1 MRYFILMIVILIFS
15 GCNQDLLENTKEL
28 NQNSKLSKTIEE
40 KNKDNQKIKL
50 EELKNNRNLKLETL
64 KKEKEEALAKI
75 EAQKEQKIKE
85 IELNKAKI
93 VQTEKTKQKEIE
105 INSSLELA
113 KIDSKTVVEIKE
125 KEISLYKLIAIIV
138 LFILFIWLLIHYLQA
153 LLKQKHEAYL
163 KEQELNYKAYEQESK
178 MRHENISKMLD
189 IISDEKS
196 DSAIKKE
203 MTKILSHNKSS
214 LITYKKK

>member
-1 MRYFILMIVILIFS
+1 
-15 GCNQDLLENTKEL
+15 
-28 NQNSKLSKTIEE
+28 
-40 KNKDNQKIKL
+40 
-50 EELKNNRNLKLETL
+50 
-64 KKEKEEALAKI
+64 
-75 EAQKEQKIKE
+75 
-85 IELNKAKI
+85 
-93 VQTEKTKQKEIE
+93 
-105 INSSLELA
+105 
-113 KIDSKTVVEIKE
+113 
-125 KEISLYKLIAIIV
+125 V

-178 MRHENISKMLD
+178 MKHENISKMLD

-214 LITYKKK
+214 LITYKKNK